1 MTLLDVV
8 IAIVKVLVLLI
19 LAPLIALVFT
29 YAERKLLGRIQQRM
43 GPWHVGPMGLFQAPA
58 DAIKLLMKESLT
70 PEKAE
75 RWIYLI
81 APFLVFGPTIAVLT
95 GIPFT
100 RELVAANLD
109 LGLLYVLAL
118 PAVVIIGFVMAG
130 WGSGNKY
137 ALIGTARMVAQA
149 ISYELPLLVS
159 VLGVALLANSL
170 DLTVIVEAQASTVWY
185 VVVQP
190 TAFAIFIMAGLAETS
205 RTPFDIAIAES
216 EVMGGPLIE
225 YSGIRWA
232 MFFLAEYVNVFI
244 LAALSTVI
252 FLGGWAGPFLP
263 PILWFAL
270 KTGFVVTFI
279 LWLRATLPRL
289 RIDQLMAL
297 CWKVLLPLSLLNLV
311 VVSVQAVYGWLPMI
325 ALVPLSVVL
334 AFWFYRRAWTRLVM
348 RPRPPAPRDLPTP
361 ATAG

>member
-1 MTLLDVV
+1 MTLTDVV
-8 IAIVKVLVLLI
+8 MAIVKVLVLLL
-19 LAPLIALVFT
+19 LAPLIALVFQ
-29 YAERKLLGRIQQRM
+29 YGERKLLGRMQRRM

-70 PEKAE
+70 PAKAE
-75 RWIYLI
+75 RWVYLI
-81 APFLVFGPTIAVLT
+81 APFLVVGPTVAVLT
-95 GIPFT
+95 GVPFT
-100 RELVAANLD
+100 RNLVAANLD

-118 PAVVIIGFVMAG
+118 PAVATIGFVMAG

-149 ISYELPLLVS
+149 ISYELPLLIS
-159 VLGVALLANSL
+159 VLGVALLAGSL
-170 DLTVIVEAQASTVWY
+170 SLTEIVEAQASTVWY

-190 TAFAIFIMAGLAETS
+190 TALAIFIMAGLAESS

-216 EVMGGPLIE
+216 EVIGGPLIE

-244 LAALSTVI
+244 LACLSTVI

-263 PILWFAL
+263 PILWFAI
-270 KTGFVVTFI
+270 KAGIIVIFI
-279 LWLRATLPRL
+279 MWLRGTLPRL

-297 CWKVLLPLSLLNLV
+297 SWKVLLPLSLLNLV
-311 VVSVQAVYGWLPMI
+311 VVSVHAVYGWTPTIPLI
-325 ALVPLSVVL
+325 PLSVVL
-334 AFWFYRRAWTRLVM
+334 GAWYYRRAWRRLVL
-348 RPRPPAPRDLPTP
+348 RPRPLAPRDLP
-361 ATAG
+361 AQTAAV